1 MFSHERPEES
11 DDQNQS
17 SHVLGPTHPF
27 TITACLLVGSH
38 PIPLNTPAS
47 TLSQLAVGAA
57 EVELVPLQ
65 NQVTSA
71 SAGPRLPEQVGQL
84 GTEPPKG

>member
-1 MFSHERPEES
+1 M
-11 DDQNQS
+11 
-17 SHVLGPTHPF
+17 
-27 TITACLLVGSH
+27 
-38 PIPLNTPAS
+38 
-47 TLSQLAVGAA
+47 
-57 EVELVPLQ
+57 ELVPLQ